1 MSVLLPAPRSPLPDL
16 EWLLDLARQGGD
28 LARELLGQV
37 ARQVKRGEEA
47 VTEADRAV
55 QRLIV
60 AGLHA
65 RFPHDGIIGE
75 ENDDGSAITNRAPT
89 AGSQRVWVIDPIDGT
104 NNYIAG
110 FGACAVCIG
119 LLEGGAPTLGVV
131 HDFTRGESYLGQV
144 GAGAWRVQDGTWHPT
159 RVIADAP
166 GPQSLL
172 MLTSNLLVSGR
183 MPRWAHR
190 LLTATPW
197 KVRMVGSAALECV
210 HVGAGIASGALT
222 LNGKLWDVA
231 AAAAVV
237 LAAGGRITDFT
248 GRDVFPIDL
257 TGYSGG
263 KVPFIATGPGMLPQL
278 VAELAHQDPV
288 T

>member
-1 MSVLLPAPRSPLPDL
+1 MSLPAPRSPLPAPS
-16 EWLLDLARQGGD
+16 WLLDLARQGGD
-28 LARELLGQV
+28 LARELFGQV

-60 AGLHA
+60 AALRQ

-75 ENDDGSAITNRAPT
+75 ENDDGSAITNQAPT
-89 AGSQRVWVIDPIDGT
+89 SGSQRVWVIDPIDGT
-104 NNYIAG
+104 NNYVAG
-110 FGACAVCIG
+110 FGACAICIG
-119 LLEGGAPTLGVV
+119 VLEAGSPVLGVV
-131 HDFTRGESYLGQV
+131 HDFTRDESYVGQV

-159 RVIADAP
+159 RVIADVP

-172 MLTSNLLVSGR
+172 MLTSNLLVAGH

-190 LLTATPW
+190 LLTMTPW

-210 HVGAGIASGALT
+210 YVGAGIASGALT
-222 LNGKLWDVA
+222 LNGKLWDVV

-237 LAAGGRITDFT
+237 LAAGGRITDFS
-248 GRDVFPIDL
+248 GEDVFPIDL

-263 KVPFIATGPGMLPQL
+263 KVPFIAAGPGMLPYL
-278 VAELAHQDPV
+278 VAELSHHEPLI
-288 T
+288 

>member
-1 MSVLLPAPRSPLPDL
+1 VSIRQSSLPGPELV
-16 EWLLDLARQGGD
+16 WLLDLARQGGHF
-28 LARELLGQV
+28 ASELLGQA

-55 QRLIV
+55 QRLII
-60 AGLHA
+60 AALHA
-65 RFPHDGIIGE
+65 RFPCDGIIGE
-75 ENDDGSAITNRAPT
+75 ENEDGSAITNRAPT
-89 AGSQRVWVIDPIDGT
+89 SGSQRVWVIDPIDGT

-119 LLEGGAPTLGVV
+119 LLDGGSPTLGVV
-131 HDFTRGESYLGQV
+131 HDFTRGESYAGQV
-144 GAGAWRVQDGTWHPT
+144 GMGSWRIQDGIWHPT

-172 MLTSNLLVSGR
+172 MLTSNLLVAGR

-190 LLTATPW
+190 LLTMTPW

-210 HVGAGIASGALT
+210 QVGAGIASGALT
-222 LNGKLWDVA
+222 LNGKLWDVV

-237 LAAGGRITDFT
+237 LAAGGRITDFS
-248 GRDVFPIDL
+248 GQDVFPIDL
-257 TGYSGG
+257 AGYSGG
-263 KVPFIATGPGMLPQL
+263 KVPFIATCPGMLPLL
-278 VAELAHQDPV
+278 VTQLAHHDPV
-288 T
+288 I